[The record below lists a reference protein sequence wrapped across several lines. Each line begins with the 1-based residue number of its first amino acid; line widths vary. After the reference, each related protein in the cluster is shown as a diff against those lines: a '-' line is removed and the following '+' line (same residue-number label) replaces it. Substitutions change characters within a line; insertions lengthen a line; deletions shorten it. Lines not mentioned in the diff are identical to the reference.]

1 MTSSTGGIPTPAGAW
16 LPCPGDPPNQL
27 RWFDGSRWTEST
39 WQGDTPLPSAGV
51 TAGDEWTVVGF
62 VRVDPIGRRTYAE
75 HRPADSIPTSL
86 FGVKTNAK
94 KTAELNAQRQQEWS
108 KRQRLW
114 HDLETERLEASKH
127 WQPFEVPSSGLITA
141 HGGTIWSWCSLLFLM
156 TGQWAQ
162 RNENSVVIDSSG
174 SATGYLAAFL
184 SEIMRGQPQSF
195 TQSSLEAEFHRI
207 LFDENR
213 HSVFDF
219 ESSTG
224 RDSLLTAIFGYTD
237 GVGIN
242 RVDADHAD
250 YQALLRDAAT
260 AVAVSGR
267 TCQLSG
273 VVDALKFL
281 VNPAIEHEL
290 AREQMQALDR
300 VRRRYDDSTLSNK
313 LLSRLET
320 LLDLVSGK
328 VSQSH
333 ALESGTLIKML
344 TSNPTYSPTSR
355 TLQQRL
361 TAEYALGQLT
371 TLPPSTNVALV
382 LSDFEDH
389 APAFL
394 SRLSDY
400 ANARAG
406 VTLVFFP
413 RFDGNL
419 RQWVTRSDQI
429 GPLIFRLQDANDAEE
444 AARFLGREHSFVVS
458 QRTSERGVNSSDNWS
473 NATSKQWG
481 QTFSQTNTLFGNST
495 SGVTD
500 GGSITSGRGGSRG
513 VSESQSETISRSL
526 EFRVEPMV
534 LQSMGL
540 TCAIVLDDDRVPVAI
555 DTYPLLM
562 GVARGESEGWHSFEQ
577 RWRISPDEF
586 ALVEPTLSTLQRYM
600 SPEP

>member
-1 MTSSTGGIPTPAGAW
+1 MTSPTGGIPIPAGAW
-16 LPCPGDPPNQL
+16 LPYPGDPPNQL

-51 TAGDEWTVVGF
+51 AAGDEWTVVGF
-62 VRVDPIGRRTYAE
+62 VRVDPTGRRTYAE

-86 FGVKTNAK
+86 FGVKTNAR

-127 WQPFEVPSSGLITA
+127 WQPFEIPSSGLITA

-162 RNENSVVIDSSG
+162 RNEKTVVIDSSG

-195 TQSSLEAEFHRI
+195 TQLSLEDEFHRI
-207 LFDENR
+207 FFDENR

-260 AVAVSGR
+260 AVAASGR

-320 LLDLVSGK
+320 LLDLISGR

-344 TSNPTYSPTSR
+344 TSNPTYSPTGR

-361 TAEYALGQLT
+361 TAEYALGQLVA
-371 TLPPSTNVALV
+371 LPPSTNVALV

-481 QTFSQTNTLFGNST
+481 QTFSQTNTLFGTST
-495 SGVTD
+495 TGVSD
-500 GGSITSGRGGSRG
+500 GGSTTSGRGGSRG

-540 TCAIVLDDDRVPVAI
+540 TCAIVLDDDRLPVAI

-562 GVARGESEGWHSFEQ
+562 GVAREESERWHSFER
-577 RWRISPDEF
+577 RWGISPDEF
-586 ALVEPTLSTLQRYM
+586 ALVEPTLPTLQRYM
-600 SPEP
+600 SLEP